1 MIIVQLKILSYHI
14 YHFEFPSCLLVLVI
28 SSCLLFCPSDM
39 TSEFNLW
46 EWVLNT
52 SVIFVTSYRPPT
64 LDEEVLRWG
73 GVCCHADSRGSQ
85 WMEVNLQV
93 LPSYH
98 IILFPVGVFLKK
110 KKKKEYVSIKIYYTM
125 LTNISKASKL
135 QMLLRIS
142 QNNFLAGDVFC
153 YSFRQIGGTIFPLLH
168 VLTNVSCTHLQASL
182 F

>member
-1 MIIVQLKILSYHI
+1 MASHVALFTLESYTYTKGYSFIQFIKCSCTLIKVETLYIQLMIIVQLKILSYHI

-28 SSCLLFCPSDM
+28 SSCLLFCPCDM

-98 IILFPVGVFLKK
+98 IILFPVGVF
-110 KKKKEYVSIKIYYTM
+110 
-125 LTNISKASKL
+125 
-135 QMLLRIS
+135 
-142 QNNFLAGDVFC
+142 FLF
-153 YSFRQIGGTIFPLLH
+153 F
-168 VLTNVSCTHLQASL
+168 
-182 F
+182 